1 MTDNR
6 ILKAS
11 FRECPISDRKIFP
24 KSKCIIPISVGQPV
38 HEGKKFVA
46 AMKLIDTS
54 FSACTI
60 LVDDSVQRHTMA
72 IDHPGNADELHE
84 LAVKVGS
91 DWLERN
97 QLGYENLTIPFDI
110 MRWDDWFVKDAYK
123 ASYERVKKYYDEN
136 LLYRNAIHANIDTFL
151 SRYLS
156 RIANKTHIN
165 DDKAFSLCLDYLL
178 EECAVMCLWVENKYE
193 FEVYPSGRNE
203 AMAATYEHL
212 IKPIYPDYL
221 RPVALRFK
229 KYPGTSM
236 WQQSSAGVDQL
247 EAVEN

>member
-11 FRECPISDRKIFP
+11 FRECPISDRKIFS
-24 KSKCIIPISVGQPV
+24 KSKCIIPISVGQAV
-38 HEGKKFVA
+38 HEGKKFLA
-46 AMKLIDTS
+46 AMKLIDAS

-72 IDHPGNADELHE
+72 IDHLGGADELHK
-84 LAVKVGS
+84 LAVEVGS

-97 QLGYENLTIPFDI
+97 QSGYKDLTIPYDI
-110 MRWDDWFVKDAYK
+110 MRWDDWLAKDTYK
-123 ASYERVKKYYDEN
+123 ASYERVKKYYSESS
-136 LLYRNAIHANIDTFL
+136 LYQNAIHANIDTFL
-151 SRYLS
+151 SRYLG
-156 RIANKTHIN
+156 RLPNKSHIN
-165 DDKAFSLCLDYLL
+165 DDRAFSLCLDYLL

-193 FEVYPSGRNE
+193 FELYPSGRNE

-212 IKPIYPDYL
+212 ISPFYPDYL

-229 KYPGTSM
+229 KYPGISNL
-236 WQQSSAGVDQL
+236 QHSSAVLDQL